1 MKLNKELKKKIDDF
15 FANVTAEELYN
26 ISIRKY
32 NFIEN
37 TSIKITR
44 SNFKTISVELYSS
57 SSDESYNNS
66 DALDNFVLAA

>member
-32 NFIEN
+32 SFIEN

>member
-66 DALDNFVLAA
+66 DTLDNFVLAA